1 MMRIVTDELTAELNP
16 KFLPSMANVRAT
28 SATLPA
34 ILKLCT
40 FFAFSRRLSL
50 SQHRIIDFPLS
61 ACQIPTKTLPDH
73 NSTWFSL
80 VLMRICCLVRW
91 KTCAS
96 FRFTAAES
104 TLKCCLCFN
113 NVAGKL
119 INFPPHHSS
128 SQRCEWSGCYSS
140 LLWVFLMWMCDKIR
154 YPPQKDVHNKM
165 KPWKATAKKEEYRH
179 TLMLNTTHTFIC

>member
-1 MMRIVTDELTAELNP
+1 MRTFSSRLKVDRLNVDGKKGQKPLADEQIFPSLITSINKLWKFGFRILIEFDCMMRIVTDELTAELNP
-16 KFLPSMANVRAT
+16 KFLPSMANVRVT

-80 VLMRICCLVRW
+80 VLMKICCLVRW

-119 INFPPHHSS
+119 INFPPSS
-128 SQRCEWSGCYSS
+128 
-140 LLWVFLMWMCDKIR
+140 F
-154 YPPQKDVHNKM
+154 
-165 KPWKATAKKEEYRH
+165 
-179 TLMLNTTHTFIC
+179 